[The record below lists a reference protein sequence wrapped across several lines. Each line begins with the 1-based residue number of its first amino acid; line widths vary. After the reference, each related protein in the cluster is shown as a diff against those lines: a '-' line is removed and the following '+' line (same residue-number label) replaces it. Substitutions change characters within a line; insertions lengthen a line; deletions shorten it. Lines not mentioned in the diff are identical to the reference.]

1 MKILSIALLLL
12 YSNIANT
19 QVYKC
24 IGSNG
29 STRYSDAKCESGS
42 GEIVD
47 ARKPNAPVKHA
58 ENHTFPLSSNGNSK
72 LASIIRYKGANHYF
86 YHIIF
91 SAYLLMSIICY
102 FAYRRDKKYARTQ
115 QWRTPESTL
124 HMYELFGGWPGGLI
138 AQHTLR
144 HKNSKLSYQISFWFI
159 VTLHLVGWFDYLVL
173 NLSLLRRIIFFVAQ
187 AG

>member
-19 QVYKC
+19 QVFKC
-24 IGSNG
+24 IGNNG
-29 STRYSDAKCESGS
+29 STSYSDAKCESGS
-42 GEIVD
+42 GEVVD
-47 ARKPNAPVKHA
+47 TRKPIAPVKHA
-58 ENHTFPLSSNGNSK
+58 ENHAFPLKLNGNSI
-72 LASIIRYKGANHYF
+72 LASIGKGASHYF
-86 YHIIF
+86 YPIIF

-102 FAYRRDKKYARTQ
+102 FAYRRDKKYARIQ

-138 AQHTLR
+138 AQRILR

-173 NLSLLRRIIFFVAQ
+173 NLSLLRRIIFFVA
-187 AG
+187 